1 MALNTNEFDILLEI
15 KGDIGEIKGDING
28 INTRSDDILIGCA
41 ICKKKIEKLQAHRTA
56 VLTLASAAVLMAGWA
71 IMIVY

>member
-1 MALNTNEFDILLEI
+1 MALNANEFDILLEI

-28 INTRSDDILIGCA
+28 INIRMDDTLINCA
-41 ICKKKIEKLQAHRTA
+41 ICKKEIKKLQAHRTA